1 MGGDIEKMKKTI
13 LFVDDDRI
21 LRRLVQKKLEAYSDD
36 FTTELATD
44 GLDAVEKLKLE
55 DISAV
60 VTDLHMPRMD
70 GFSLLAHLSEHYPD
84 IPVIILTAFGTP
96 DSRRAVLES
105 GAAGFMEKPFGV
117 EELARKIKVAL
128 KRQID
133 GGILQSVPL
142 NTFIQLIEM
151 EQKTCTIRV
160 INRETEKTG
169 VLFIKGGQL
178 FDARIQELHG
188 KEAAFE
194 ILSWE
199 KVTLS
204 IQDMCVLKENRI
216 NEDLQAILFD
226 AMRIKD
232 ETMAGDLPRESDAEG
247 FIPPEPVSPL
257 ERIQNRL
264 SDLLRGR
271 PGLESVEISDEWDTL
286 VSKSSE
292 LGQALMIGDLKSCF
306 IDSVNQ
312 NQTILLTG
320 DTIVKMTLN
329 QQFPREIIRTVL
341 FE

>member
-1 MGGDIEKMKKTI
+1 MKKTI

-21 LRRLVQKKLEAYSDD
+21 LRRLVQKKLEAYVGD
-36 FTTELATD
+36 FDTQLATD
-44 GLDAVEKLKLE
+44 GMDAVEKLKE
-55 DISAV
+55 DAISVV

-128 KRQID
+128 KRQVD

-160 INRETEKTG
+160 INRESEKTG
-169 VLFIKGGQL
+169 VLFIKEGQL
-178 FDARIQELHG
+178 FDARIRELHG
-188 KEAAFE
+188 KEAAFD

-204 IQDMCVLKENRI
+204 IQDTCVLTENRI

-232 ETMAGDLPRESDAEG
+232 ETLAGDLPLESNGDTGGLHPAP
-247 FIPPEPVSPL
+247 PPEPVSPL
-257 ERIQNRL
+257 ERIKNRL

-271 PGLESVEISDEWDTL
+271 PGLESVEISDEWDAV
-286 VSKSSE
+286 VSKASE
-292 LGQALMIGDLKSCF
+292 LGQSLQVGDLKSCY
-306 IDSVNQ
+306 IDSGSQ
-312 NQTILLTG
+312 DQTILLTG
-320 DTIVKMTLN
+320 ETTVQVTLN
-329 QQFPREIIRTVL
+329 KQFPREIIRSVL
-341 FE
+341 YE

>member
-1 MGGDIEKMKKTI
+1 MKKTV

-36 FTTELATD
+36 FATQLATD
-44 GLDAVEKLKLE
+44 GLDAVEKLKIE
-55 DISAV
+55 AISAV

-70 GFSLLAHLSEHYPD
+70 GYSLLAHLSEYYPD

-128 KRQID
+128 KRQVD

-169 VLFIKGGQL
+169 VLFIKDGQL

-232 ETMAGDLPRESDAEG
+232 ETMAGDLPQETDAEAEG
-247 FIPPEPVSPL
+247 SLPPPEPVSPI
-257 ERIQNRL
+257 ERIKNRL
-264 SDLLRGR
+264 SELLRGR
-271 PGLESVEISDEWDTL
+271 PGLESVEISDEWDTV
-286 VSKSSE
+286 VSKASE
-292 LGQALMIGDLKSCF
+292 LGQALMVGDLKSCF

-312 NQTILLTG
+312 DQTILLTG
-320 DTIVKMTLN
+320 DTTVKVTLN
-329 QQFPREIIRTVL
+329 KQFPREIIRSVL